1 VEQEEILND
10 GFSVTITVYNSVEEA
25 FAGVMDL
32 RGWWLAEPDGEFAKV
47 GDTFVFDVPG
57 AHCTN
62 HVLTE
67 LVPNERVVWRVSEG
81 WMGFVK
87 DTTEWDGTDT
97 VFEVS
102 RVGDTTQVRF
112 THVGLVPSLECFVS
126 CSTNW
131 HAAITGSLRDLI
143 TTGTGNPH
151 PRRAP

>member
-1 VEQEEILND
+1 VGQEEIMND
-10 GFSVTITVYNSVEEA
+10 GFSVTITVDNSVEEA

-32 RGWWLAEPDGEFAKV
+32 RGWWLSEPDGEFAEV

-57 AHCTN
+57 AHCTT

-112 THVGLVPSLECFVS
+112 THVGLVPSLECYES

-131 HAAITGSLRDLI
+131 HASITGSLRDLI
-143 TTGTGNPH
+143 TTGSGNPH
-151 PRRAP
+151 PRN